1 MMMIS
6 LWLKNQNSFEETY
19 GVSLQI
25 IRRMQIGCKICEV
38 KLMFKIRRRQILP
51 QKDITTGP
59 DLAHGFWLKNFSSL
73 HESVRLQL
81 NECLDSGF
89 VPCWLTLVGRASF
102 LQKDKSKC
110 NIASNYR
117 LITCLPLM

>member
-1 MMMIS
+1 MMM
-6 LWLKNQNSFEETY
+6 LKNQNSFEETY
-19 GVSLQI
+19 RVSLQI
-25 IRRMQIGCKICEV
+25 IGRMQIGCTICEV
-38 KLMFKIRRRQILP
+38 KLMFKIRKRQILQ

-59 DLAHGFWLKNFSSL
+59 DLVHEFWLNNFSSL

-89 VPCWLTLVGRASF
+89 VPCWLTLVGRASL

-110 NIASNYR
+110 NVASNYR